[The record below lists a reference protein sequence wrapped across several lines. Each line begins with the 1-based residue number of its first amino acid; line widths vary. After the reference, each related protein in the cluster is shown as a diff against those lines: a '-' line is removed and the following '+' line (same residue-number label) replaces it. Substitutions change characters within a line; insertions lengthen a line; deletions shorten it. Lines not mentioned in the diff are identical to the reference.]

1 METCA
6 LRKSVPGFFE
16 HFFPLYQLTIL
27 CLKEVMSEFSDLK
40 SIGFAFAPIFFF
52 LDLVTF
58 L

>member
-1 METCA
+1 MLLENQFQDS
-6 LRKSVPGFFE
+6 LNL
-16 HFFPLYQLTIL
+16 FFPLYQLTIL